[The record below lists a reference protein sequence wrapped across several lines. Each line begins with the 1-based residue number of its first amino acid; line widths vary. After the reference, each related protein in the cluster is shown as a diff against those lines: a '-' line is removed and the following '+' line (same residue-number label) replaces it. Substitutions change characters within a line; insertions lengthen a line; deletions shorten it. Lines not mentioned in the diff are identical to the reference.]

1 MRLGGG
7 TLGYTL
13 AAVPPCPVGV
23 RPNVIDPKAEPGACR
38 RSSRHVKTDDRQM
51 FMRRRTSSQSVAD
64 GSPNPRP

>member
-13 AAVPPCPVGV
+13 AAVPPCPVEV

-38 RSSRHVKTDDRQM
+38 RSSRHVKRQM
-51 FMRRRTSSQSVAD
+51 FIRRRTSTQSVAD